1 MSKYDARSSVSY
13 APVNIGQLLNYL
25 SYAGLQMAPTS
36 TAAAPEPEK
45 QPQVAQA
52 TSTTR
57 KQHTMAD
64 IIALQ
69 RDIDA
74 MRAEG
79 DENHRIMMAYFLGR

>member
-13 APVNIGQLLNYL
+13 ASVNIGQLLNYVIC
-25 SYAGLQMAPTS
+25 ADLQMAPTS

-45 QPQVAQA
+45 KPQLAQA

-64 IIALQ
+64 IFALQ

-74 MRAEG
+74 MRAER
-79 DENHRIMMAYFLGR
+79 DENHRIMMPFFLGR